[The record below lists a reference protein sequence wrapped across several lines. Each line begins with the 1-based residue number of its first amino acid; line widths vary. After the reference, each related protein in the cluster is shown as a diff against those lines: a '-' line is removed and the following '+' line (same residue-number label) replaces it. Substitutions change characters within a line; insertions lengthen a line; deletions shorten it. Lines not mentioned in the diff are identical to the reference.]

1 MTCVALFLIGSYTVS
16 MRLGLHVYGLHS
28 LGGGEDVGDVREVRE
43 CQWKSDL
50 EELLRGVTTCVEIAL
65 AKPKSWSVMPFTTS
79 VKGS

>member
-1 MTCVALFLIGSYTVS
+1 MTCVALFLIGSYMVS
-16 MRLGLHVYGLHS
+16 MRLHS